1 MAKTE
6 KKSSDKKKS
15 KKNFGQNGVVPVS
28 YTHLRA
34 PRDRTR
40 SRMPSSA

>member
-15 KKNFGQNGVVPVS
+15 KKNFGQNDRCIVS
-28 YTHLRA
+28 TKL
-34 PRDRTR
+34 
-40 SRMPSSA
+40 